1 MRRRRGTTK
10 SVDANARAVTRASAG
25 VGTTTRE
32 DDGNDV
38 RDGSAVRRRGEGRGG
53 WVGGGRGRRV
63 LATAL
68 AAGDGVGGGRVGRDI
83 VDEGGV
89 RAGADDDVG

>member
-10 SVDANARAVTRASAG
+10 SVDANARAVTRARGG

-32 DDGNDV
+32 DDGNDA
-38 RDGSAVRRRGEGRGG
+38 RDGSAGRRRGEGRGG

-63 LATAL
+63 LATVL
-68 AAGDGVGGGRVGRDI
+68 ATATGVGGGRVGRDI

-89 RAGADDDVG
+89 HADVDVGY